1 MVIAILL
8 VHWQLQLPS
17 TAHDKEHSTWQK
29 LRRVDFIGAFFLC
42 YSIFAGCFVLDTG
55 GQKDRWDSP
64 ITVSIIASGVASM
77 VLFVITAR
85 LVKEPIFPLRLLK
98 CYGLVTNYL
107 IVLLQVMTQLSLM
120 MSVPLYF
127 QATKHATT
135 AAAGAYLVPA
145 FIGNTLGGLLSGYW
159 IRKTG
164 RYKWPTVFAPIL
176 SVVCM
181 LLCLYLWNGNTSI
194 AESAYIFPG
203 GFATGM
209 VTSAAFVGMAADIPP
224 EDIAVAGNGMF
235 LFLNIGAIAGAS
247 AGSAAYQTALR
258 SGLRE
263 AFKDVEG
270 GDKVRLCSVKSKR
283 IQSKAHP
290 YVRSENGYWM
300 ISDTSGSSRKV

>member
-1 MVIAILL
+1 MVALTSSSRAFLIQVPPVVIAILL

-17 TAHDKEHSTWQK
+17 TAHDKDHSTWQK

-42 YSIFAGCFVLDTG
+42 YFIFAGCFILDTG
-55 GQKDRWDSP
+55 GQKYRWGSP
-64 ITVSIIASGVASM
+64 IIVSIIASGIASM

-98 CYGLVTNYL
+98 YYGLVTNYL
-107 IVLLQVMTQLSLM
+107 IVLLQVTTQLSLM

-181 LLCLYLWNGNTSI
+181 LLCLYLWYGNTSI
-194 AESAYIFPG
+194 AESTYIFPG

-247 AGSAAYQTALR
+247 AGSAAYQTALQ

-263 AFKDVEG
+263 AFKDVNG
-270 GDKVRLCSVKSKR
+270 GDKVRLCSFKSER
-283 IQSKAHP
+283 I
-290 YVRSENGYWM
+290 
-300 ISDTSGSSRKV
+300 